1 MDESRMRE
9 ALLGCMLGTAAGDM
23 AGLPF
28 ENLSGPTVRRIAKLP
43 LEPSLFFGRGLIS
56 DDTEQTFLAASAMAI
71 SGSNAPLFAKLLAAK
86 LRWWIAALPPG
97 IGMATIKSCGK
108 LWLGRSPATSG
119 VFSAGNGSAMRSSV
133 IGVAMCSN
141 PAALAAMVRA
151 STAITHSDP
160 KAFEASLLVACA
172 AAAAA
177 LGGPMQPRAALDSIH
192 ALLRRSGAGKGKSI
206 RWMLAKIEEGL
217 ASDASFA
224 DMARLVGSTSGGVTG
239 YALHTVPVA
248 ILCWLRVPSDARS
261 AITEAILSGGDTDSV
276 AAIAGALVGAGAGP
290 SSIPSTWLDL
300 TWEPSPPRRQAE
312 VLASAL
318 SKSLSG
324 ARLPEP
330 GRSIRMREALNALAI
345 LPRNLGAL
353 CILLIGAV
361 RRSAKACWTLAL
373 SRRAP
378 GLGP

>member
-1 MDESRMRE
+1 MSMDEERMRE

-28 ENLSGPTVRRIAKLP
+28 ENLSGPTIRRIATLP
-43 LEPSLFFGRGLIS
+43 LEPSLFFGRSLIS
-56 DDTEQTFLAASAMAI
+56 DDTEQTLLAASAMAA
-71 SGSNAPLFAKLLAAK
+71 SGPNATLFAKLLAAK
-86 LRWWIAALPPG
+86 LRWWIAAFPPG

-108 LWLGRSPATSG
+108 LWLGCPPATSG
-119 VFSAGNGSAMRSSV
+119 VFSAGNGSAMRSTV
-133 IGVAMCSN
+133 IGVAMCAN

-177 LGGPMQPRAALDSIH
+177 LGGPMEPRAALDSIQ
-192 ALLRRSGAGKGKSI
+192 AILRLSGAGKGKPL

-217 ASDASFA
+217 ASNASFSE
-224 DMARLVGSTSGGVTG
+224 MASLVGSTRGGVSG

-248 ILCWLRVPSDARS
+248 ILCWLRFPADARA

-276 AAIAGALVGAGAGP
+276 AAIAGGLVGAGAGT

-312 VLASAL
+312 LLAASL
-318 SKSLSG
+318 SKALYGAKAPEPSLSARACG
-324 ARLPEP
+324 A
-330 GRSIRMREALNALAI
+330 AKALAI
-345 LPRNLGAL
+345 LPRNLAAL

-361 RRSAKACWTLAL
+361 RRSAKACWTLAFPKKN
-373 SRRAP
+373 SA
-378 GLGP
+378 